1 MQCIEELRDQ
11 AADSQVNG
19 FTEVMDANA
28 AVYISDKAVCHD
40 TKIALQLGVAKLEAV
55 PDNQKDWH
63 PGSDGKVL
71 DVVHPSLL
79 PLMYGTSRFLGENKV
94 ALETCSAYCALG
106 ETVPVQANEDEDLYA
121 YSLKHQWLP
130 CDVSV
135 DSAGGAAITSYINN
149 LHPDSNKDLYAAIEK
164 VISNAIP
171 MWKMAV
177 RSTLYRH
184 ERPRVTVLGD
194 GYDHKAATKRTEEQ
208 RETADTND
216 GDSDDLYV
224 DPYTDEFVVVP
235 EPETY
240 VHRERKSTEENA
252 STFNQTFSDD
262 KLQIVV
268 KLANIH
274 LTPEAPTYDG
284 GSWHIE
290 VRCPGSAVSSC
301 GKLTHHARACPTNTS
316 VPAHSITTIAP
327 TSPNRTWL
335 FARTSTRSS

>member
-1 MQCIEELRDQ
+1 
-11 AADSQVNG
+11 
-19 FTEVMDANA
+19 
-28 AVYISDKAVCHD
+28 VCHD

-55 PDNQKDWH
+55 PHNQKDWH
-63 PGSDGKVL
+63 PGSNGKVL
-71 DVVHPSLL
+71 DVVHPSLF

-94 ALETCSAYCALG
+94 ALETYSAYCALG
-106 ETVPVQANEDEDLYA
+106 ETVPIQANENEDLYA
-121 YSLKHQWLP
+121 YSLKHHWLP

-149 LHPDSNKDLYAAIEK
+149 LHPDGNKDLYAAIEK

-171 MWKMAV
+171 MWKIAV

-194 GYDHKAATKRTEEQ
+194 GYDHDAAAKRREEQ
-208 RETADTND
+208 RETADIND
-216 GDSDDLYV
+216 GDSEDSYV

-240 VHRERKSTEENA
+240 VHRERKSTEKDA
-252 STFNQTFSDD
+252 STFNKTFSGD
-262 KLQIVV
+262 KLQVVV
-268 KLANIH
+268 KLASIH

-290 VRCPGSAVSSC
+290 ARSPWHSYIFLRQANVSC
-301 GKLTHHARACPTNTS
+301 
-316 VPAHSITTIAP
+316 
-327 TSPNRTWL
+327 
-335 FARTSTRSS
+335 

>member
-1 MQCIEELRDQ
+1 
-11 AADSQVNG
+11 
-19 FTEVMDANA
+19 MDANA

-40 TKIALQLGVAKLEAV
+40 TKNALQSGVAKLEAV

-71 DVVHPSLL
+71 DIVHPSLF
-79 PLMYGTSRFLGENKV
+79 PLMYGTSRFLREDKV

-106 ETVPVQANEDEDLYA
+106 DTVPVQASEDRDG
-121 YSLKHQWLP
+121 YSMKHQWLP

-135 DSAGGAAITSYINN
+135 DAAGHATITSYINN
-149 LHPDSNKDLYAAIEK
+149 LHPDGQKDLYTAIEK
-164 VISNAIP
+164 VISKAVP
-171 MWKMAV
+171 MWKVAV

-194 GYDHKAATKRTEEQ
+194 GYDHDAAADRREER
-208 RETADTND
+208 RETDDAY
-216 GDSDDLYV
+216 DSDDDSV
-224 DPYTDEFVVVP
+224 DSYSEDFVKVP
-235 EPETY
+235 EPEPY
-240 VHRERKSTEENA
+240 APRERKSTKDNA
-252 STFNQTFSDD
+252 STFDKTFSGD

-290 VRCPGSAVSSC
+290 VRSPDATVTPCI
-301 GKLTHHARACPTNTS
+301 KLTSHARVCPTNTS
-316 VPAHSITTIAP
+316 VPAHFTTTIAP
-327 TSPNRTWL
+327 TSPSRTL
-335 FARTSTRSS
+335 LSVRMSTTSS